1 MTGKSK
7 LGLAWFTPKSR
18 SKKSNSNQFQSWQ
31 GLLGLFLLLLL
42 GYFGCEPPPSDQA
55 RSYPG
60 DSVQSSADNTTTAGQ
75 WATSNQIG
83 WNGSDQSGYTETSVP
98 GRREAILVGSFNIQT
113 FGRAKM
119 SRPDVVEILV
129 DIARRFDILAI
140 QELRDISEE
149 TIPEFLA
156 LINADGSRFRAVVS
170 PRISYQESRY
180 AEQLVYLY
188 DADQIEVISQ
198 PYVAFDPYDDM
209 YRPPFVTHFRCL
221 SYPRE
226 DAFSFVLMNIH
237 VAPLRTATEFKAM
250 ETIVS
255 LIRDEHPGE
264 DDFILI
270 GDMNEEPGRFNQYRW
285 FQNQFA
291 AIPSQ
296 WKTNT
301 RLTKNYDNI
310 IFDFRQTAEFTG
322 QSGVLNIMDEYGLS
336 LEQALLV
343 SDHLP
348 VWAVF
353 STREQNRNAMGS
365 RAELNL
371 PQTR

>member
-1 MTGKSK
+1 MTRKSK
-7 LGLAWFTPKSR
+7 LGRAWFASSSK
-18 SKKSNSNQFQSWQ
+18 SKKSNSHQFQSWQ

-42 GYFGCEPPPSDQA
+42 GYFGCEPPPTDQA

-60 DSVQSSADNTTTAGQ
+60 DTVQSSTGNTTTAGDR
-75 WATSNQIG
+75 ATSNHNG
-83 WNGSDQSGYTETSVP
+83 WNGSDPLGYTATSVP
-98 GRREAILVGSFNIQT
+98 GRREAILMGSFNIQT

-119 SRPDVVEILV
+119 SNPDVVEVLV
-129 DIARRFDILAI
+129 DIARRFDVLAI

-188 DADQIEVISQ
+188 DADQLEIISQ
-198 PYVAFDPYDDM
+198 SYVALDPYDDM

-221 SYPRE
+221 SYPPE
-226 DAFSFVLMNIH
+226 YAFSFVVMNVH
-237 VAPLRTATEFKAM
+237 VAPQRTATEFRAM

-255 LIRDEHPGE
+255 LIRDEHPDE

-310 IFDFRQTAEFTG
+310 IFDVRHTAEFTG
-322 QSGVLNIMDEYGLS
+322 QSGVLNIMDEYGLP

-353 STREQNRNAMGS
+353 STREQNRNAIGS
-365 RAELNL
+365 RAELNVQ
-371 PQTR
+371 PTR